1 MRWFRLGLAVVLGA
15 AVALVAPMVI
25 AEVTGPVASVVH
37 AGRIAPRIAD
47 EGQTRVVPIT
57 RGEKAYLGE
66 FSLAAGVELKPRA
79 REAEEYLYIL
89 TGSGVLTVDERSY
102 LVGPRMGIYLPAG
115 SEVGWINGPERL
127 VAVQFFAGPGP
138 SADYE
143 RWQIDEKAE
152 DWPQR
157 RRRIRRIP
165 SRVSEL
171 EMDSPVSGWTSGD
184 WINIRW
190 EP

>member
-1 MRWFRLGLAVVLGA
+1 
-15 AVALVAPMVI
+15 MVI

-66 FSLAAGVELKPRA
+66 FSLAPGVELKPRA

-115 SEVGWINGPERL
+115 SQVGWINGPDRL
-127 VAVQFFAGPGP
+127 VAVQFFAGPSPGP
-138 SADYE
+138 DYLE
-143 RWQIDEKAE
+143 WNVDDAREQ
-152 DWPQR
+152 WPR
-157 RRRIRRIP
+157 PRIRPRPAP
-165 SRVSEL
+165 SGVSAK
-171 EMDSPVSGWTSGD
+171 
-184 WINIRW
+184 
-190 EP
+190 